1 MQLSKFRYV
10 FKMMFLIFI
19 CVLMFLDSPFWEMFE
34 VNFCNFVFPFN
45 KSCFL
50 TLLINYWKKIVYLE

>member
-1 MQLSKFRYV
+1 MQLSKFRYI

-34 VNFCNFVFPFN
+34 VNFCKFVFLFN
-45 KSCFL
+45 KSYFW

>member
-1 MQLSKFRYV
+1 MQLSKFRYI

-34 VNFCNFVFPFN
+34 MNFCKFVFLFN
-45 KSCFL
+45 KSYFW

>member
-1 MQLSKFRYV
+1 MQLSKFRSV

-34 VNFCNFVFPFN
+34 VNFCN

-50 TLLINYWKKIVYLE
+50 TLLINCWKKIVYLE